1 MTMNTNVMRIFMEI
15 DMDMVLMF
23 AGIFMVMF
31 SIWVQGTN
39 IVDCK
44 TLWDVHQKYMKYVI
58 TIGSLIIGLVA
69 YFVGLALR
77 VG

>member
-23 AGIFMVMF
+23 AGIFVVMF
-31 SIWVQGTN
+31 SAWVQSTN
-39 IVDCK
+39 TADCK
-44 TLWDVHQKYMKYVI
+44 TLWDVHQKYMKYAI
-58 TIGSLIIGLVA
+58 TLGSLILGLVA
-69 YFVGLALR
+69 YFIGLALR